1 MDSNKIQNEQTNT
14 FSGGMNTD
22 AADHVLGNDQ
32 YRNALNLRYVNNK
45 ESATG
50 SLKVIDGFKNIYT
63 SVRVTEN
70 YDTINEEIIETT
82 QIGQYGIFFTEDK
95 DYNICVYKFPL
106 EKKNISPSKRD
117 GDIVKIFGPCNDWNI
132 YESEQN
138 KTNKIRNRLSIVG
151 RKEGEDNIKLYIA
164 DGIHQILII
173 DVMND
178 TVPTS
183 INDISTNSSES
194 LLPPKISELTYG
206 SLKAGKNQYAFQ
218 FYSKYKQQTSMSPL
232 SRLINVV
239 NIVDD
244 FYEFKGEKDGN
255 FTNMGVK
262 LKIQIPKDSNYDLIK
277 IYRVYYQQNSET
289 PDVDLIF
296 DGKFES
302 VIEGDE
308 KKYFY
313 YLDSSNDSIN
323 KISVNDFNSKFGLY
337 MIPKVI
343 ESKDDYLFAAQ
354 IKEYRDTNRTFDN
367 INTVSVSANSNGE
380 VQFLNVN
387 DNYKTQDRYTKAQ
400 IKDKDWELF
409 DQLTKEKDCWN
420 PYTQNGYGIDYDSD
434 IPQYLYTL
442 PNDNG
447 EQYYGGS
454 GKNIDWRFIT
464 TILPADYSSLLYNK
478 YGSVKPAIQFGNKS
492 DNQSHDGFK
501 YYIRKDGVLVRTT
514 QNRFRNPDKK
524 NDTYQNPKI
533 SSELL
538 SLRRGE
544 TYRFGIIF
552 TDKKGVSSPVKWI
565 ADITVPD
572 LHITGFQTFMNG
584 IEEKELSVMPI
595 GVEFTLHNIH
605 NKDIYSYEIVRCN
618 RGSNDIRVISQ
629 GVLSRPVIKR
639 FMDGTVQK
647 DQYYTPSG
655 FLTTNRLNI
664 DPPYNRYSN
673 YLPVDVN
680 YRVNNFSNQNLFQF
694 ISPEFSY
701 TNKSIVD
708 FVDKSNIK
716 LDMLKYLFSLNS
728 NHKIVEQ
735 SIHVTGGIAS
745 ISNSNLKYESFNTTD
760 FKCTKGDEIGS
771 FSLNPFKKDST
782 LEFDINNHYYKNIF
796 LYNNL
801 FQYDQINNIYGV
813 SDTTLDIIHD
823 LLIRDYICKVT
834 MPASNVFESKTF
846 RDIEQAQRIKY
857 QYFKL
862 YCQSNSILVNDCDSL
877 EPYNT
882 YHKSQDNKLIGYNI
896 VKHDV
901 KNQYGIN
908 SKVVS
913 NSLKWN
919 DLFEVKNDKTEQK
932 FSDKLNIVGE
942 HGFCNIVCW
951 GQYNEQ
957 PKSIRKNDVHLVDM
971 AMYALGG
978 TSLLF
983 TIDGK
988 LKKELDNNNKLLS
1001 ETIGTD
1007 KFLTMSERTANLE
1020 FVTEEQ
1026 TNTYNI
1032 DSTTQDGKD
1041 LIAKI
1046 THQYTRKQSDGTP
1059 ITDTYINASS
1069 FGTFLCNITR
1079 SCTPYGGYTKTAK
1092 DNSKYY
1098 SYSDIKE
1105 FNNNL
1110 ENTIEVF
1117 DGDTYIGPFEYTSA
1131 HKVSNRTIGL
1141 LTTMNVQY
1149 AIPVESSINMYI
1161 DHGYKFSR
1169 NTNNVN
1175 VSWIQEEP
1183 ANVDG
1188 VFKQDT
1194 PQYLYN
1200 TAYSLTK
1207 TIGQKYSTISYDTKD
1222 KQSYLYRCRYSEKK
1236 ENGELEDSWQNFKA
1250 ANYID
1255 VDPNYGKIT
1264 GLKRFKNNL
1273 MFWQEKSFG
1282 AFSVNERTAVSDN
1295 NNHEIL
1301 LGSGGLLS
1309 RYDYVS
1315 TTSGLEDNVFAYA
1328 ITTQSLY
1335 WIDAFNTVFCQYNGG
1350 GDYKQISITKNIN
1363 TIVSKEYRL
1372 DGKYQINR
1380 YKVLTDPRYNEVYF
1394 TSKDGVFAFNEL
1406 QQAFISKYSY
1416 DGHCDSIIGKYDT
1429 FIANNP
1435 TGKFS
1440 SIDSLSGYNN
1450 MMFGQKI
1457 SFSLTYVINAQP
1469 NFVKVFDNV
1478 RFGATEQM
1486 SKQFKAGYY
1495 VNDGEQLAQK
1505 TDVIVP
1511 SRDISNRY
1519 YDYRYAIPRM
1529 NYPSGLNQLY
1539 GSRLRGKSAYCI
1551 VGGQAISDNM
1561 QLHYITT
1568 KFRTLWS

>member
-32 YRNALNLRYVNNK
+32 YRDALNLRYVNNK

-50 SLKVIDGFKNIYT
+50 SLKVIDGFKSIYK
-63 SVRVTEN
+63 TELGE
-70 YDTINEEIIETT
+70 DIIETA
-82 QIGQYGIFFTEDK
+82 QVGQYGIFFTEDQTEDVVEGQNRK
-95 DYNICVYKFPL
+95 IRVYRFPI
-106 EKKNISPSKRD
+106 EKKTISRD
-117 GDIVKIFGPCNDWNI
+117 DIKMIFGPCSDWNI
-132 YESEQN
+132 YED
-138 KTNKIRNRLSIVG
+138 KDKKVRNRLSIVG

-164 DGIHQILII
+164 DGIHQILIM
-173 DVMND
+173 DVLND
-178 TVPTS
+178 GAVPTS
-183 INDISTNSSES
+183 INDISTNSYES
-194 LLPPKISELTYG
+194 LLPPKISELIYG

-218 FYSKYKQQTSMSPL
+218 LYSKYKQQTSMSPL

-239 NIVDD
+239 NIVDN
-244 FYEFKGEKDGN
+244 FSEFNGAKEGDY
-255 FTNMGVK
+255 TNMGIK

-289 PDVDLIF
+289 PDIDLIF
-296 DGKFES
+296 DGNFKS
-302 VIEGDE
+302 VTEKDE

-313 YLDSSNDSIN
+313 YLDSASNSIN

-337 MIPKVI
+337 MIPRVI

-367 INTVSVSANSNGE
+367 INTVSISANSNGE

-387 DNYKTQDRYTKAQ
+387 DNYKTQNRYTKAQ
-400 IKDKDWELF
+400 IKDKKWELF
-409 DQLTKEKDCWN
+409 DKLTKEKDCWN
-420 PYTQNGYGIDYDSD
+420 PYTQNGDGIDYDSD

-454 GKNIDWRFIT
+454 GKNVDWRFIT
-464 TILPADYSSLLYNK
+464 TILPADSSTLNYDK
-478 YGSVKPAIQFGNKS
+478 YGTSSSNIKYNNKGKNGG
-492 DNQSHDGFK
+492 DTFK
-501 YYIRKDGVLVRTT
+501 YYIKKDGTLEKASE
-514 QNRFRNPDKK
+514 FRKSDAN
-524 NDTYQNPKI
+524 NDTYQNPTVA
-533 SSELL
+533 SSLL

-544 TYRFGIIF
+544 TYRYGIIF

-565 ADITVPD
+565 ADITIPD
-572 LHITGFQTFMNG
+572 IHIDGFQTFING
-584 IEEKELSVMPI
+584 IRNRELSVMPI
-595 GVEFTLHNIH
+595 GVEFKIH
-605 NKDIYSYEIVRCN
+605 DINNNDIYSYEIVRCN
-618 RGSNDIRVISQ
+618 RGSNDIRIISQ
-629 GVLSRPVIKR
+629 GVLSRPVIKIYI
-639 FMDGTVQK
+639 DDTIQK
-647 DQYYTPSG
+647 SQYYTPSG

-664 DPPYNRYSN
+664 DPVHLTGSILQYTA
-673 YLPVDVN
+673 DVG
-680 YRVNNFSNQNLFQF
+680 YRINNFSNQNLFQF
-694 ISPEFSY
+694 VSPEFSY

-708 FVDKSNIK
+708 FVDKSNVK
-716 LDMLKYLFSLNS
+716 LDILKYLFSLNS
-728 NHKIVEQ
+728 DVDYVEYEFQLAGQSDSKKIKKWPFNATNFICNKGNSGEQ
-735 SIHVTGGIAS
+735 SIS
-745 ISNSNLKYESFNTTD
+745 
-760 FKCTKGDEIGS
+760 
-771 FSLNPFKKDST
+771 PFKPIQKNAVTLSLDENDS
-782 LEFDINNHYYKNIF
+782 FKNNVQ

-801 FQYDQINNIYGV
+801 HIYNQLFNVYGASFAVINIIDNWSIRNGKYSVVMPEGSV
-813 SDTTLDIIHD
+813 SRSRT
-823 LLIRDYICKVT
+823 Y
-834 MPASNVFESKTF
+834 E
-846 RDIEQAQRIKY
+846 DIEQAQRIKY

-862 YCQSNSILVNDCDSL
+862 YNQSNSVLVNDSDPSD
-877 EPYNT
+877 PYNT
-882 YHKSQDNKLIGYNI
+882 YYVTQNNKLAGYEV

-932 FSDKLNIVGE
+932 FSDTLNIVGE
-942 HGFCNIVCW
+942 HGFCNVVCW
-951 GQYNEQ
+951 GAYNET
-957 PKSIRKNDVHLVDM
+957 PKGIRNKDIHLTDY

-988 LKKELDNNNKLLS
+988 LKKELSKNDKILT
-1001 ETIGTD
+1001 ETIGVD
-1007 KFLTMSERTANLE
+1007 NILTMSE
-1020 FVTEEQ
+1020 
-1026 TNTYNI
+1026 
-1032 DSTTQDGKD
+1032 
-1041 LIAKI
+1041 KI
-1046 THQYTRKQSDGTP
+1046 SDGTFTIKE
-1059 ITDTYINASS
+1059 ITNPYYNISNTDFVTNSKHEYVYKDSNNLPVTGNYLNTSS

-1079 SCTPYGGYTKTAK
+1079 NCTPYGGYTKVAK

-1105 FNNNL
+1105 FNNNID
-1110 ENTIEVF
+1110 NYIDVF

-1131 HKVSNRTIGL
+1131 HKVSNRAIGL

-1188 VFKQDT
+1188 VFKQQT

-1222 KQSYLYRCRYSEKK
+1222 KQFYPYRCRYSEKK

-1282 AFSVNERTAVSDN
+1282 AFSVNERTAVTDN
-1295 NNHEIL
+1295 NNHEVL

-1309 RYDYVS
+1309 RYDYIS
-1315 TTSGLEDNVFAYA
+1315 TTSGLEDNAFAYA

-1335 WIDAFNTVFCQYNGG
+1335 WIDVFNTVFCQYNGG
-1350 GDYKQISITKNIN
+1350 GDYSQISITKNIN
-1363 TIVSKEYRL
+1363 TAVSREYRL
-1372 DGKYQINR
+1372 DGNAQIKR

-1394 TSKDGVFAFNEL
+1394 KSEGGVFVFNEL
-1406 QQAFISKYSY
+1406 QQVFTSRYSY
-1416 DGHCDSIIGKYDT
+1416 DGTCDSIAGKYDT
-1429 FIANNP
+1429 FIADNVGIRKN
-1435 TGKFS
+1435 
-1440 SIDSLSGYNN
+1440 IVSLSGTNH
-1450 MMFGQKI
+1450 MHDEVTI
-1457 SFSLTYVINAQP
+1457 SFGLTCVVNTQP

-1478 RFGATEQM
+1478 RFGATEGM
-1486 SKQFKAGYY
+1486 AKRFNVSYT
-1495 VNDGEQLAQK
+1495 VNDGKELKQSTYSVNPNK
-1505 TDVIVP
+1505 
-1511 SRDISNRY
+1511 DISNRY
-1519 YDYRYAIPRM
+1519 YDYRYAVPRM
-1529 NYPSGLNQLY
+1529 KYPYDLIQQY
-1539 GSRLRGKSAYCI
+1539 GSRLRGKAVYCNI
-1551 VGGQAISDNM
+1551 GGEASFDDM

>member
-32 YRNALNLRYVNNK
+32 YRDALNLRYVNNK

-50 SLKVIDGFKNIYT
+50 SLKVIDGFKNIF
-63 SVRVTEN
+63 SS
-70 YDTINEEIIETT
+70 IKKEIIETT
-82 QIGQYGIFFTEDK
+82 QVGQYGIFFTQDE
-95 DYNICVYKFPL
+95 NGVIQVYRFPL
-106 EKKNISPSKRD
+106 EKKDLSTD
-117 GDIVKIFGPCNDWNI
+117 DIKMIFGPCSDWNI
-132 YESEQN
+132 YELDTN
-138 KTNKIRNRLSIVG
+138 TGKKTRNRLSIVG
-151 RKEGEDNIKLYIA
+151 RQEGSDNIKLYIA
-164 DGIHQILII
+164 DGIHQILIM
-173 DVMND
+173 DVLTD
-178 TVPTS
+178 TIPTS
-183 INDISTNSSES
+183 INDISTNSNES
-194 LLPPKISELTYG
+194 LLPPKISEITYG

-218 FYSKYKQQTSMSPL
+218 FYSKYKQQTSISPL

-244 FYEFKGEKDGN
+244 FYEFKGAKDGD
-255 FTNMGVK
+255 FTNMGIK
-262 LKIQIPKDSNYDLIK
+262 LKIQIPNGSNYDLMK

-313 YLDSSNDSIN
+313 YLDSASNSIN

-337 MIPKVI
+337 MIPRVI

-354 IKEYRDTNRTFDN
+354 IKEYRDTNRTFYN

-420 PYTQNGYGIDYDSD
+420 PYTQNGNGIDYDSK

-447 EQYYGGS
+447 IQYYGGS

-464 TILPADYSSLLYNK
+464 TILPADYSSLLYDKN
-478 YGSVKPAIQFGNKS
+478 GSVNPNIQFGNKS
-492 DNQSHDGFK
+492 GNQSHDGFK
-501 YYIRKDGVLVRTT
+501 YYIRKDGVLIRTT
-514 QNRFRNPDKK
+514 QNQFRNPDKK

-533 SSELL
+533 ASEFL

-595 GVEFTLHNIH
+595 GVEFTLHDIN
-605 NKDIYSYEIVRCN
+605 NEDIYSYEIVRCN
-618 RGSNDIRVISQ
+618 RGSNDVRVISQ
-629 GVLSRPVIKR
+629 GVLSRPVIKK
-639 FMDGTVQK
+639 FIDDSVQK

-655 FLTTNRLNI
+655 FITTNRLNI

-673 YLPVDVN
+673 YLPMDIN
-680 YRVNNFSNQNLFQF
+680 YRINNFSNQNLFQF

-701 TNKSIVD
+701 TNKSIID
-708 FVDKSNIK
+708 FVDKSNVK

-735 SIHVTGGIAS
+735 NIKVYGGVVS
-745 ISNSNLKYESFNTTD
+745 PESNLKSESFNTTD
-760 FKCTKGDEIGS
+760 FICKKGGDIGAIG
-771 FSLNPFKKDST
+771 LKPFKNDNS
-782 LEFDINNHYYKNIF
+782 LEFDINNPYYRNIF

-801 FQYDQINNIYGV
+801 YSYDQINNIYGI

-823 LLIRDYICKVT
+823 LLIKDYTCNII
-834 MPASNVFESKTF
+834 MPGSNVFVSKIF
-846 RDIEQAQRIKY
+846 HDIEQAQRIKY

-862 YCQSNSILVNDCDSL
+862 YCQSNSILVNDNDPL

-882 YHKSQDNKLIGYNI
+882 YHKSQDNKLIGYDV
-896 VKHDV
+896 VKHNV

-908 SKVVS
+908 SKQIS
-913 NSLKWN
+913 EAIKWN
-919 DLFEVKNDKTEQK
+919 DLFEVKNDKSEQK

-942 HGFCNIVCW
+942 HGFCNVVCW

-957 PKSIRKNDVHLVDM
+957 PKSIRRNDVHLVDI

-1007 KFLTMSERTANLE
+1007 NFLTMSEKTADLT
-1020 FVTEEQ
+1020 F
-1026 TNTYNI
+1026 
-1032 DSTTQDGKD
+1032 TTQETTNIYNTDNQD
-1041 LIAKI
+1041 IINRI
-1046 THQYTRKQSDGTP
+1046 TNIYKYKGSNGNP
-1059 ITDTYINASS
+1059 AVGSYINASS

-1079 SCTPYGGYTKTAK
+1079 DCTPYGGYTKAAK

-1110 ENTIEVF
+1110 ENIIEVF

-1131 HKVSNRTIGL
+1131 HKVSNRAIGL

-1169 NTNNVN
+1169 NTHNTN

-1188 VFKQDT
+1188 IFKQET

-1207 TIGQKYSTISYDTKD
+1207 TISQKYSTISYDTKD
-1222 KQSYLYRCRYSEKK
+1222 KQSYPYRCRYSEKK
-1236 ENGELEDSWQNFKA
+1236 DNGELEDSWQNFKA

-1282 AFSVNERTAVSDN
+1282 AFSVNERTAVTDN
-1295 NNHEIL
+1295 NNHEVL

-1363 TIVSKEYRL
+1363 TVVSKEYRT
-1372 DGKYQINR
+1372 DGEYQISR

-1394 TSKDGVFAFNEL
+1394 TSKDGVFVFNEL

-1416 DGHCDSIIGKYDT
+1416 GGHCDSIIGKYDT
-1429 FIANNP
+1429 FIANKTESRDVNGIINSY
-1435 TGKFS
+1435 TGY
-1440 SIDSLSGYNN
+1440 IDSLSGNN
-1450 MMFGQKI
+1450 HTMFNKNI
-1457 SFSLTYVINAQP
+1457 DFKLVYVVNAEP
-1469 NFVKVFDNV
+1469 NIVKVFDNV
-1478 RFGATEQM
+1478 RFGANEGM
-1486 SKQFKAGYY
+1486 AKQFYASYS
-1495 VNDGEQLAQK
+1495 VNDGAK
-1505 TDVIVP
+1505 CSTGNINP
-1511 SRDISNRY
+1511 IKDISNRY

-1529 NYPSGLNQLY
+1529 TDPSELNQLY
-1539 GSRLRGKSAYCI
+1539 GSRLRGKSTYCT
-1551 VGGQAISDNM
+1551 VNGEASSDDM

-1568 KFRTLWS
+1568 KFRALWS